1 MVLFKKSDLKRILKG
16 HCERKLSGDKVRLEL
31 LEQCQDFVFHNLQ
44 RDLVLTN
51 SGIECVSSFQAS
63 SQSLK

>member
-31 LEQCQDFVFHNLQ
+31 LEQFQLG
-44 RDLVLTN
+44 REN
-51 SGIECVSSFQAS
+51 SREQGSSLS
-63 SQSLK
+63 SSSVYSD